1 MILAGLSLAQIAAVF
16 GAAAAF
22 ATALYILKLR
32 RRTVPV
38 PFSKLWERILRDK
51 EATSLFSRLKRLLSL
66 LVQLTLLALLAFAL
80 GDPRAAATL
89 MKGRNLVVLVDASAS
104 MQATDV
110 PPARNR
116 LEAAKE
122 EVKKVIRGL
131 GGSDRMLIAQMDAAV
146 TPLGPSSSDTSELER
161 ALDAIK
167 PTDARADFPRAL
179 RFALD
184 SLRGLENAEIVVVSD
199 GRLGEAVDA
208 SGKVHLGD
216 DIKLTYLP
224 IGRGVRNVG
233 ITAFSVRRYPLDKS
247 RYEVMLEV
255 TNAGP
260 ETEDIEL
267 SLFADPKPGD
277 ANDNGQLVDLTKL
290 RLKPGERLPRFYP
303 NLSGASR
310 ALKAM
315 ISPLPNSVDE
325 LPADNHAYAL
335 LPERR
340 RAKVLV
346 VTPGN
351 TYLEAALLLDEYL
364 DVQLVSPKEYA
375 EKIAPAGVRHDVVI
389 FDGATPADAPRA
401 HAIYLDPR
409 GPGAPVKVEGE
420 MQNPGFDRIER
431 KHPIVRWT
439 ALDDVNIAHAR
450 KLGPQPG
457 DKVVGAS
464 LEGPLLVTGQR
475 GGYKFVAIGFDPRE
489 SDLPLRVAWPLLLL
503 NIINFFTDEDSQ
515 YISSFRTGDVWR
527 IPVVTQ
533 TGQARLKVP
542 SGGELLVPV
551 HEGRAVYLGEHAG
564 FYELVGAEGADPA
577 GIAALD
583 ARGGAVPDGRDA
595 PEPSPKE
602 NVASGG
608 PPATTTAFAA
618 NLLDA
623 EESSIEPAKELV
635 VHGKKAGTIVGFQI
649 GVRREIWIYLLI
661 AAIVL
666 TAVEWVTYHRRITV

>member
-1 MILAGLSLAQIAAVF
+1 MILAGLSLAQLAAIF
-16 GAAAAF
+16 GAAAVF

-32 RRTVPV
+32 RRTVAV
-38 PFSKLWERILRDK
+38 PFSKLWEKILRDK

-66 LVQLTLLALLAFAL
+66 LVQLALLALLAFAL

-89 MKGRNLVVLVDASAS
+89 IKGRNLVVIVDASAS

-110 PPARNR
+110 PPAKNR

-122 EVKKVIRGL
+122 ETKKVIRGL
-131 GGSDRMLIAQMDAAV
+131 GGSDRMLIAQMDAAI
-146 TPLGPSSSDTSELER
+146 TPLGPTSSDTSELER

-179 RFALD
+179 RFATD
-184 SLRGLENAEIVVVSD
+184 SLRGLENAEIVVISD

-216 DIKLTYLP
+216 DIKLSYLP

-255 TNAGP
+255 TNTGP
-260 ETEDIEL
+260 ETEDVEL
-267 SLFADPKPGD
+267 ALHADPKSG
-277 ANDNGQLVDLTKL
+277 AERGHLVDLTKL

-310 ALKAM
+310 ALEA
-315 ISPLPNSVDE
+315 SLAPLANSKDE
-325 LPADNHAYAL
+325 LPADDHAYAL

-346 VTPGN
+346 VTTGN

-364 DVQLVSPKEYA
+364 DVQLASPRDYA
-375 EKIAPAGVRHDVVI
+375 EKIAPSGQRHDVVI
-389 FDGATPADAPRA
+389 FDGATPADLPRA

-409 GPGAPVKVEGE
+409 GPGSPVKVEGDLKS
-420 MQNPGFDRIER
+420 PGFDRIER

-439 ALDDVNIAHAR
+439 ALDDVNISRGH
-450 KLGPQPG
+450 KLTPQPG

-464 LEGPLLVTGQR
+464 AEGPILVTGQR
-475 GGYKFVAIGFDPRE
+475 GGYKFVAIGFDPRD

-503 NIINFFTDEDSQ
+503 NSVNFFTDEDSQ

-527 IPVVTQ
+527 VPVVTE
-533 TGQARLKVP
+533 TGQAKLKIP
-542 SGGELLVPV
+542 GGNEVLVPV

-564 FYELVGAEGADPA
+564 FYELAGAEGRDPT
-577 GIAALD
+577 
-583 ARGGAVPDGRDA
+583 RGLETAPTDPSPPSAKDA
-595 PEPSPKE
+595 PVGAP
-602 NVASGG
+602 V
-608 PPATTTAFAA
+608 TTAAFAA

-623 EESSIEPAKELV
+623 DESAIEAASELV
-635 VHGKKAGTIVGFQI
+635 VDGKKAGTLSGFQI
-649 GVRREIWIYLLI
+649 GVRREIWIYLLV
-661 AAIVL
+661 AALIL
-666 TAVEWVTYHRRITV
+666 TAIEWITYHRRITV